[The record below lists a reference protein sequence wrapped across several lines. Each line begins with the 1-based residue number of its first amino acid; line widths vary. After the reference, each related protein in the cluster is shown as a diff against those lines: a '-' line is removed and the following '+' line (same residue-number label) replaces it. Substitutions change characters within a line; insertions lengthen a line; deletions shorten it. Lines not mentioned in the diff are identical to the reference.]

1 MPPGKGRQSTH
12 NRNARRRLKR
22 LYEKER
28 AEGEYLAARSIAGD
42 SANAIPLGTQ
52 RSSAAVSQL
61 EQSIVADSE
70 LHPKPTAS
78 NLVSGLATVES
89 EQIASTLKNK
99 NKKKGFRRDMSAI
112 TPQRIVFSTGA
123 ERTSANGAHGT
134 SQANG
139 GAQRPSQ
146 MLTPSEKQA
155 RGLLPPNLFVSS
167 VEVEGDRWDRKKKKK
182 QRDVYGYEADGAWP
196 DTSYGEIANG
206 DASLDY
212 GEPDDEIPGKSKST
226 DSTKEVDWDSIDASW
241 DRFKAVGDIASL
253 SPGSLVGWKVRGPST
268 RKANGD

>member
-1 MPPGKGRQSTH
+1 M
-12 NRNARRRLKR
+12 
-22 LYEKER
+22 
-28 AEGEYLAARSIAGD
+28 
-42 SANAIPLGTQ
+42 
-52 RSSAAVSQL
+52 
-61 EQSIVADSE
+61 QSIVADSE
-70 LHPKPTAS
+70 LHPKPAGS
-78 NLVSGLATVES
+78 NPVPGLATVEA

-99 NKKKGFRRDMSAI
+99 NKKKGFRRDMSGI
-112 TPQRIVFSTGA
+112 TPQRIVFSTAA
-123 ERTSANGAHGT
+123 ERTSASDADGT
-134 SQANG
+134 SQADG

-206 DASLDY
+206 DAGLDY
-212 GEPDDEIPGKSKST
+212 GEPEEIPGKSKST

-253 SPGSLVGWKVRGPST
+253 SPGSLVGWKVRDPST